1 MPPFMALTALVPN
14 CGRYILTHLHLK
26 EQTKMTPKRKYF
38 TAAMQQDVKWLVA
51 ATANPSPYMRPI
63 HIALGK
69 LAIRKKGGAA

>member
-1 MPPFMALTALVPN
+1 MARARTALASAASIN
-14 CGRYILTHLHLK
+14 QSIGANN
-26 EQTKMTPKRKYF
+26 MTPKRKYF

-51 ATANPSPYMRPI
+51 ATNDPSPYMRPI